1 MDLIGCGCMGF
12 SFTDKYK
19 KAIVSF
25 YDNINELGNLGIIT
39 YQDLQE
45 RVANKGVSEPSEIR
59 MFVPFLLKGNVIN
72 SINCIKNSTGSRI
85 RQFKIDENFFT
96 ENGVE
101 FIKVLKLEIN
111 KSSQT
116 DEIILKKIN
125 SLYHKAG
132 MRLFLALCNSEDYI
146 YKELFLFL
154 KKFHTIDKNEF
165 YILTTLI
172 ENSNKQA
179 LDKEINDYRKDK
191 IGEICIVK
199 NVNDWQYLTGALE
212 QLGIIELDENKKY
225 ILTRDAFDLEVE

>member
-1 MDLIGCGCMGF
+1 
-12 SFTDKYK
+12 
-19 KAIVSF
+19 
-25 YDNINELGNLGIIT
+25 
-39 YQDLQE
+39 
-45 RVANKGVSEPSEIR
+45 
-59 MFVPFLLKGNVIN
+59 
-72 SINCIKNSTGSRI
+72 
-85 RQFKIDENFFT
+85 
-96 ENGVE
+96 
-101 FIKVLKLEIN
+101 
-111 KSSQT
+111 
-116 DEIILKKIN
+116 
-125 SLYHKAG
+125 

-172 ENSNKQA
+172 ENSNKQS

-191 IGEICIVK
+191 IGEIYIVK